1 MTLFFFLT
9 VIQAIVAAALVLVV
23 LMQRS
28 EGGGLGIG
36 GGGSPGGLMSARGAA
51 DFLTRTTKWLAV
63 LFVGISIVL
72 AGLAVNVTSGR
83 DIDDSLDRSVS
94 TPSTTEQ
101 VTGVAA
107 GQDATAPAVT
117 ESEAP
122 ASDDPLADVAN

>member
-9 VIQAIVAAALVLVV
+9 VIQAIVAAGLVLVV
-23 LMQRS
+23 LLQRS

-94 TPSTTEQ
+94 SGSLSEQ
-101 VTGVAA
+101 VTGQAA
-107 GQDATAPAVT
+107 DDAATPASAAPA
-117 ESEAP
+117 EEP
-122 ASDDPLADVAN
+122 AADDPLADVAN